1 MHGWDLIKGL
11 ERTAE
16 IDACAEVWKLS
27 KAFCGGGDVE
37 REEKVYG
44 WTGSK
49 VEIVDV
55 DVENV

>member
-11 ERTAE
+11 EWTAE

-27 KAFCGGGDVE
+27 NAFCGGGVE

-55 DVENV
+55 EVENV